1 MRDSGFEF
9 FFRGV
14 SSEKS
19 QCFAL
24 DGFRLISKTP
34 LLIIIGRRL
43 ERALVVYFAFEG
55 SKIVGWQPE
64 GILLRP
70 EMLIAKSVSLK
81 CNGNILGSIGLC
93 NILSA
98 RLH

>member
-1 MRDSGFEF
+1 MRFDSGFQF

-24 DGFRLISKTP
+24 DGFWLISKTP

-55 SKIVGWQPE
+55 LKIVGWQPE
-64 GILLRP
+64 GILLRL
-70 EMLIAKSVSLK
+70 EMLIAKSFK
-81 CNGNILGSIGLC
+81 CNGKILGSIGLC